1 MNKITVSDAT
11 LRLRSDKSSSGG
23 GYSYGFKSVVE
34 TAKLLDRAGVDVIE
48 MGRLRDIMA
57 DILILKTVAAAV
69 KNATISVA
77 ADSDTESIQKIWN
90 TLRLAKKKKIC
101 VTLPVSAV
109 QMEYMYQK
117 KPDAMIDKINE
128 LVGAASA
135 V

>member
-48 MGRLRDIMA
+48 MGRLRDNKA

-77 ADSDTESIQKIWN
+77 ADSDTDSTRFRGADGIYVS
-90 TLRLAKKKKIC
+90 KK
-101 VTLPVSAV
+101 AGR
-109 QMEYMYQK
+109 
-117 KPDAMIDKINE
+117 DDR
-128 LVGAASA
+128 
-135 V
+135 